1 MRASK
6 LGSIQFYAIISFLE
20 TTNTFR
26 ALATEQVKK
35 HQFYIFNATL
45 FILPYYYIPNIPIS
59 IFYFYMQLFYLS
71 PLLSFFLCQTH
82 TL

>member
-1 MRASK
+1 M
-6 LGSIQFYAIISFLE
+6 
-20 TTNTFR
+20 
-26 ALATEQVKK
+26 
-35 HQFYIFNATL
+35 ATL